1 MPLGQRKETASL
13 KQKIWDESYKMRFLQ
28 LKQKID
34 SKKSFFSAKLV
45 FVDLQIILQGMFL
58 GIILEFFE
66 RMTFCETAKSQKV
79 AFLSALPPKKTFRFT
94 FLFQVF
100 KRSNEVGYWHS
111 TALSTNHSNSKI
123 SNIFLKFCE
132 IYFCNLKHETMKEN
146 IFKVL
151 VLISFNTLK
160 YQIITSVW
168 YIIWNI
174 IFIFNINGS
183 TYTEVYSIF
192 EERSWN

>member
-1 MPLGQRKETASL
+1 LPLGQRKETASL
-13 KQKIWDESYKMRFLQ
+13 KQKSYKMRFLQ

-45 FVDLQIILQGMFL
+45 FVDLQIILQGNAFRYNPRIL
-58 GIILEFFE
+58 WKDDILWNGKKSKSGISIG
-66 RMTFCETAKSQKV
+66 SSPQKN
-79 AFLSALPPKKTFRFT
+79 FSFHISFK
-94 FLFQVF
+94 VF